1 MVTAT
6 VVVSLTVS
14 VVSSFPLVAV
24 SVVVSFAVSEVA
36 SATGERAELD
46 AAMLPVP
53 EALVVTELGA
63 AVLLGPDAAVVVTE
77 PETVMEVPGIFVVA
91 GAGVM
96 AALADNE
103 VAAALVAPVPR
114 VVEVVTVVAP
124 TLVEVVAAAVVAAIA
139 GELVPVFAKIVEAA

>member
-6 VVVSLTVS
+6 VVMSLTDS
-14 VVSSFPLVAV
+14 VVSSFPRVAV
-24 SVVVSFAVSEVA
+24 SVVGSFVVSEVV
-36 SATGERAELD
+36 SATGERAELE

-63 AVLLGPDAAVVVTE
+63 GVLLGPDAAVVVTE
-77 PETVMEVPGIFVVA
+77 PETIMEVLGIFVVA
-91 GAGVM
+91 GTGVM

-103 VAAALVAPVPR
+103 VAAVLVAPVPR
-114 VVEVVTVVAP
+114 VVEVVTVVPP

-139 GELVPVFAKIVEAA
+139 GEVVPKIVETA

>member
-6 VVVSLTVS
+6 VVVSLPDS

-24 SVVVSFAVSEVA
+24 SVVMSFAVSEVA
-36 SATGERAELD
+36 SAIGERAELE

-53 EALVVTELGA
+53 EALLVTEFGA
-63 AVLLGPDAAVVVTE
+63 AVLLGPDVVVTE
-77 PETVMEVPGIFVVA
+77 LETVMEVPGNFVVA

-103 VAAALVAPVPR
+103 VAAALVTPVPR

-139 GELVPVFAKIVEAA
+139 GEVVPVFAKIVEAA